1 MTYRRAHKLVTSV
14 IVNSVI
20 ITSVIVNLSET
31 DGKKN
36 YFHENVIP
44 NIVGSYLI

>member
-31 DGKKN
+31 VMEKKIA
-36 YFHENVIP
+36 FMKM
-44 NIVGSYLI
+44 

>member
-1 MTYRRAHKLVTSV
+1 MTYRRAHKLFTSV

-31 DGKKN
+31 VMEKKIT
-36 YFHENVIP
+36 FMKM
-44 NIVGSYLI
+44 

>member
-31 DGKKN
+31 VKEKKIT
-36 YFHENVIP
+36 FMKM
-44 NIVGSYLI
+44 

>member
-31 DGKKN
+31 VMEKN
-36 YFHENVIP
+36 YFYENVIL